1 MVTDSGLNRRLRQHS
16 RRAGWAVGLT
26 MALTIAICI
35 GGFSVIYAQL
45 QPWISD
51 FVSQEPP
58 ADEQLSFGVGRRD
71 PTPTPRPTDEAADED
86 DDGAADEGEPEDD
99 EAENEAPPTAQPPTP
114 TPEGF
119 VPNAQ
124 SNSEASVNLRSEPSA
139 EGGEATI
146 ITTLP
151 AATALQTTGERAEAA
166 NPAEDGDFWVQVRTE
181 GGEVGWIR
189 EIDTEPYEE

>member
-16 RRAGWAVGLT
+16 RRAGLAVGLT

-35 GGFSVIYAQL
+35 GGFSVLYAQL

-71 PTPTPRPTDEAADED
+71 PTPTPRPTEESSDEGDAESTDEGNADDEAA
-86 DDGAADEGEPEDD
+86 ADQ
-99 EAENEAPPTAQPPTP
+99 APPTAQPPTP

-139 EGGEATI
+139 EGGEETI

-181 GGEVGWIR
+181 DGEVGWIR

>member
-16 RRAGWAVGLT
+16 RRAGLAVGLT

-71 PTPTPRPTDEAADED
+71 PTPTPRPTEEPTDDEDQDAEEEADE
-86 DDGAADEGEPEDD
+86 E
-99 EAENEAPPTAQPPTP
+99 EAPPTAQPPTP
-114 TPEGF
+114 TPQGF
-119 VPNAQ
+119 VPNVQ
-124 SNSEASVNLRSEPSA
+124 SNSDSAVNLRSEPSA
-139 EGGEATI
+139 AGGEATI